1 MKNKSQ
7 SVFFSTTNVYSQRY
21 KSFLKYFK
29 NDSFFVNLMS
39 ANKLN
44 SPVRNTIIYVFLFF
58 PTFLLLFFRLMFRD
72 LTKLKN
78 IIVPFPGILDLLFLY
93 PICKIFKINLIYDSF
108 VNFEQTLIN
117 DRKLFKNKILMK
129 IINKFDSL
137 YIQLSDYLIV
147 ETEQIK
153 DYYIKKYNLDKLK
166 VIVLLSP
173 REVNTDSLV
182 DLKLKNNTV
191 LYFGSY
197 VPLNGTEYIIEAANL
212 LKNKNINFLMIGDG
226 QDKKKCLELARKFRL
241 ENIKFIDTLPFHSNN
256 PQKSLVNYIY
266 SCDIS
271 LGTFSNSQKNDQVV
285 PGKVVDALAIGK
297 KIITSNT
304 TSINF
309 YLKNSV
315 IKINSG
321 SSNELAS
328 KILEALEN
336 KKFENIEK
344 NAIQAHSKFFSKKAF
359 TETLEREL
367 ARV

>member
-1 MKNKSQ
+1 MRNNSQ

-21 KSFLKYFK
+21 QSFLEYFK
-29 NDSFFVNLMS
+29 SGSIFVNLMS
-39 ANKLN
+39 ENKLA
-44 SPVRNTIIYVFLFF
+44 SPFRNTTIYVVLFF
-58 PTFLLLFFRLMFRD
+58 PVFLLLFFRLIFRD

-78 IIVPFPGILDLLFLY
+78 IIVPFPGILDVLFLY

-108 VNFEQTLIN
+108 VNFEQTLIS
-117 DRKLFKNKILMK
+117 DRKLFNNKILMI
-129 IINKFDSL
+129 IINKFDLL

-147 ETEQIK
+147 ETAQIK
-153 DYYIKKYNLDKLK
+153 DYYIKKYNLDESK

-173 REVNTDSLV
+173 REVNIDNLV

-197 VPLNGTEYIIEAANL
+197 VPLNGTEYIVKAANL
-212 LKNKNINFLMIGDG
+212 LKDKNINFLMIGDG
-226 QDKKKCLELARKFRL
+226 QDKEKCLELARKYKL
-241 ENIKFIDTLPFHSNN
+241 ENIKFIDTLPFYSNN
-256 PQKSLVNYIY
+256 SVESLVNYIY

-271 LGTFSNSQKNDQVV
+271 LGTFSNSLKNDQVI

-309 YLKNSV
+309 YLNNSV

-321 SSNELAS
+321 SSSELAS
-328 KILEALEN
+328 KIVEGLEN
-336 KKFENIEK
+336 SKFENIEN
-344 NAIQAHSKFFSKKAF
+344 NAIKTHSKYFSKKVF
-359 TETLEREL
+359 TETLQSEL
-367 ARV
+367 EKL

>member
-21 KSFLKYFK
+21 KSFLLYFK
-29 NDSFFVNLMS
+29 NDSVFVNLMS
-39 ANKLN
+39 ANKLD

-58 PTFLLLFFRLMFRD
+58 PTFFLLLFRLIFRD

-78 IIVPFPGILDLLFLY
+78 IIVPFPGVFDLLFLY

-108 VNFEQTLIN
+108 VNFEQTLIS
-117 DRKLFKNKILMK
+117 DRKLFNNKILLK
-129 IINKFDSL
+129 IINKFDLL

-166 VIVLLSP
+166 VIVLPSP
-173 REVNTDSLV
+173 REVNIDSLV

-226 QDKKKCLELARKFRL
+226 QDKKKCLELVRKYKL
-241 ENIKFIDTLPFHSNN
+241 ENVKFIDKLPFHSDN
-256 PQKSLVNYIY
+256 PYNSLVNYIY
-266 SCDIS
+266 SCNIS
-271 LGTFSNSQKNDQVV
+271 LGTFSNSLKNDQVI

-304 TSINF
+304 TAINF

-321 SSNELAS
+321 SSSDLAS
-328 KILEALEN
+328 KILEALESN
-336 KKFENIEK
+336 KFENIEN
-344 NAIQAHSKFFSKKAF
+344 NAIQTHNKLFSKKAF
-359 TETLEREL
+359 TENLKSEL
-367 ARV
+367 AKL